1 MAKLTSWIVERLTS
15 WIVSEHAPELGYA
28 EHPGNANPSAAATL
42 IFFQYYAKA
51 NLTFNV
57 HLLEMH
63 NASKLD
69 LD

>member
-15 WIVSEHAPELGYA
+15 WIISEHAPELGYA

-42 IFFQYYAKA
+42 IFFSISRQGK
-51 NLTFNV
+51 FNV
-57 HLLEMH
+57 HLLEIH

-69 LD
+69 LA

>member
-42 IFFQYYAKA
+42 IFFSILRQGK
-51 NLTFNV
+51 FNV
-57 HLLEMH
+57 
-63 NASKLD
+63 
-69 LD
+69 